1 MTMRDWSGF
10 ECGSMLII
18 RRNGS
23 IADGITKRALWLAID
38 KDTRNNYFIR
48 SNEIQR
54 KCRKSIEQNTDI
66 GTLFRIQRCQDSSI
80 DYLTDKIGVIYFGRL
95 ANACSLSKSQARNM
109 LKRLENEWLGFTF
122 KLELVCNK
130 YQ

>member
-23 IADGITKRALWLAID
+23 IADGITKRALWLAVD
-38 KDTRNNYFIR
+38 KETHNKYYIR

-66 GTLFRIQRCQDSSI
+66 GTEYRIQRTQDLSV
-80 DYLTDKIGVIYFGRL
+80 DYLTDKIGIIYFGKL
-95 ANACSLSKSQARNM
+95 ADACFLSKSQARNV
-109 LKRLENEWLGFTF
+109 LKRLNNEWPGFNF
-122 KLELVCNK
+122 KLELV
-130 YQ
+130 